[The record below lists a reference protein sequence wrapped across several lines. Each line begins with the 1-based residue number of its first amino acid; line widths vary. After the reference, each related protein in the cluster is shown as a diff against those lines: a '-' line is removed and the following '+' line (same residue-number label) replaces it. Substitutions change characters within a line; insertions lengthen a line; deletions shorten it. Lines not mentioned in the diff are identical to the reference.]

1 MGFSKITVRG
11 SYVFC
16 PAASIEN
23 DGELICNKLVS
34 VAHLKTK
41 YKIYDCSCVFR
52 IFTKGNIFLHY
63 FSYRVGGTLPRI
75 GLML

>member
-11 SYVFC
+11 PYVFC

-34 VAHLKTK
+34 VAHLETK
-41 YKIYDCSCVFR
+41 YKIHDCSCVFR
-52 IFTKGNIFLHY
+52 IFTKGNYFFFIISLLELEVHY
-63 FSYRVGGTLPRI
+63 QE
-75 GLML
+75 